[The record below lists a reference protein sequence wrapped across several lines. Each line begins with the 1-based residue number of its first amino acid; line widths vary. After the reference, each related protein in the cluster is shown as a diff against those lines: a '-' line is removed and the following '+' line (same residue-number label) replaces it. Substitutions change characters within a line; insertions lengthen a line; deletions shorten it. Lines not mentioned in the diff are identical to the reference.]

1 MRDLETCKAEV
12 FRRSEEKIKERT
24 RMRRRVLTLCVP
36 LVLCLVVGAVAWPGI
51 SKDAGTSHHPN
62 AMENGM
68 AASPEKRDEAV
79 QSPADSAILRI
90 DDAAAL
96 ELLASLATDEDAMYG
111 NGSNVEE
118 PRKNVG
124 DGSAIAGVPAPEGE
138 EEEVTF
144 ILVTPDGE
152 ETYTLFKGILK
163 CESENWQ
170 CQLTEEEEM
179 TLRQTLGLPGND
191 SR

>member
-24 RMRRRVLTLCVP
+24 RMRRRALTLCVP
-36 LVLCLVVGAVAWPGI
+36 LVLCLVVGAVAWPNLTRE
-51 SKDAGTSHHPN
+51 SKGGN
-62 AMENGM
+62 QM
-68 AASPEKRDEAV
+68 
-79 QSPADSAILRI
+79 PADSAPLPEGYEVVGEMDPEGSAVLRI
-90 DDAAAL
+90 EDAAAL

-111 NGSNVEE
+111 SNADPDQ

-124 DGSAIAGVPAPEGE
+124 DASVIAGVPAPEGA
-138 EEEVTF
+138 EEEVAF

-152 ETYTLFKGILK
+152 ETYTLSGGMLK
-163 CESENWQ
+163 CESQNWQ
-170 CQLTEEEEM
+170 RRLTEEEEM
-179 TLRQTLGLPGND
+179 NLRQTLGLPGDD

>member
-1 MRDLETCKAEV
+1 MRDLETCKAEI
-12 FRRSEEKIKERT
+12 FRRSENRIKERA
-24 RMRRRVLTLCVP
+24 RQRRRALTLCVP
-36 LVLCLVVGAVAWPGI
+36 LVLCLVVGAVVWPGI

-96 ELLASLATDEDAMYG
+96 ALMESLAP
-111 NGSNVEE
+111 VEE
-118 PRKNVG
+118 QDFVIGMDETNSMKNYG
-124 DGSAIAGVPAPEGE
+124 QPHPAEESAVE
-138 EEEVTF
+138 
-144 ILVTPDGE
+144 DGE
-152 ETYTLFKGILK
+152 ETFVLVTPNGEQTYVLSDGVLI
-163 CESENWQ
+163 CRSENWRRE
-170 CQLTEEEEM
+170 LTEEEEM
-179 TLRQTLGLPGND
+179 NLRQTLGLPGND